1 MQAQHSSGTYLDTN
15 GLFHSSQFHI
25 QTFKYMQNS
34 SKNSAIGILAQQQQ
48 QQHRDRIRTQNFTYS
63 L

>member
-1 MQAQHSSGTYLDTN
+1 MQAQRSSGTYLDTN
-15 GLFHSSQFHI
+15 GFFHSSQFHI

-48 QQHRDRIRTQNFTYS
+48 QR
-63 L
+63 

>member
-1 MQAQHSSGTYLDTN
+1 MQAQRSSGTYLDTN
-15 GLFHSSQFHI
+15 GLFHSSQFHK

-48 QQHRDRIRTQNFTYS
+48 QHRGRIRTQNFTYS

>member
-1 MQAQHSSGTYLDTN
+1 MQAQRSSGTYLDTN

-34 SKNSAIGILAQQQQ
+34 SKNSTIGILAQQQQ
-48 QQHRDRIRTQNFTYS
+48 EHRDRIRTQNFTSS